1 MQILEFENLEKD
13 KNILIK
19 KSENKYDNQIEN
31 IVSKVKGLNK
41 RILLLS
47 GPSGSGKTTTAK
59 RIVKRLK
66 EKGVES
72 VYLSMDNWF
81 RTKSEYTLP
90 LDEKGRPDYES
101 PLCVDIKL
109 LNEDLEKLLNGDS
122 INLPLFDFVNEI
134 MTITDKTLKLKSDN
148 SILVLEG
155 LHALNTYVNV
165 NREYSYKVYV
175 CPEDLY
181 LKDNIKI
188 FQEEIRLYRRITR
201 DSLHRG
207 RDLEKTVEL
216 YETVSRGEK
225 LYLNP
230 FKYDI
235 DSQINSLLDYEIF
248 LHKTVLNDYDKLNI
262 VPALNIGV
270 NDIPKGSIMN
280 EFYKR

>member
-1 MQILEFENLEKD
+1 MQILDFEKLEKD
-13 KNILIK
+13 KTILIK
-19 KSENKYDNQIEN
+19 ESEKKYDNQIDD
-31 IVSKVKGLNK
+31 IVNKVIGLNK
-41 RILLLS
+41 RIILLS

-59 RIVKRLK
+59 RIVKKLK
-66 EKGVES
+66 ENGMES

-90 LDEKGRPDYES
+90 LDDRGKPDYES
-101 PLCVDIKL
+101 PLCVDIGL
-109 LNEDLEKLLNGDS
+109 LNSDLEKLLNGEN
-122 INLPLFDFVNEI
+122 INLPFFDFVNEI
-134 MTITDKTLKLKSDN
+134 MTITDKTLKLKSDK

-165 NREYSYKVYV
+165 DREYSYKIYV

-181 LKDNIKI
+181 LKNNIKI

-207 RDLEKTVEL
+207 RNLEKTVEL

-230 FKYDI
+230 FKNNI
-235 DSQINSLLDYEIF
+235 DGQINSLLDYEIF
-248 LHKTVLNDYDKLNI
+248 LHKTVLKDYSKLSN
-262 VPALNIGV
+262 VPVLNIGIE
-270 NDIPKGSIMN
+270 DIPRGSIMN
-280 EFYKR
+280 EFYKA